1 MTRRMMML
9 VMVTMRLDVMV
20 VMFIMVICLGMVTTI
35 SLPVPGGPW
44 RRATLLSPT
53 CLESTCILARVR
65 LTVMA
70 ANRSFFTVVEK
81 IRLSLEEKV
90 GGRRRR
96 GAARG
101 TRGAGGS

>member
-1 MTRRMMML
+1 M
-9 VMVTMRLDVMV
+9 
-20 VMFIMVICLGMVTTI
+20 
-35 SLPVPGGPW
+35 S
-44 RRATLLSPT
+44 
-53 CLESTCILARVR
+53 LARVR